1 MSTDIFIA
9 TNNGEIGG
17 GEVMLLNIAR
27 TLRTLG
33 YSVVVVGPA
42 QPFEL
47 LEAAQDE
54 GFATVTLSAH
64 NRKAY
69 MAQLL
74 IWKMANPGK
83 LLWCNGLVPALATL
97 GHRKRIVHLHQMP
110 TGVQKYAYRLARL
123 GASRILVPS
132 YFMASQLPGTY
143 TCENWVH
150 AVERSVTPCQSRQIV
165 RVGFLGRP
173 SPIKGTHTLARAL
186 ELLNSGSQELVY
198 QLVIGGETK
207 FVNESGRDVVQK
219 ATERLGGNLKMLG
232 WVSPSELFGQCDML
246 VVPSE
251 VDESFGLVAAEA
263 MSARV
268 PLIVSDAGALPEVTG
283 SEYPYIFERGD
294 VGQLAQ
300 QIGAVAHK
308 IVNDPNKLDELLN
321 HNYWR
326 WAERYSPAA
335 GKRRIEELLATL
347 DER

>member
-1 MSTDIFIA
+1 MNTDIFIA

-27 TLRTLG
+27 TLRSLG
-33 YSVVVVGPA
+33 CSVTVIGPA

-54 GFATVTLSAH
+54 GFATVLLPAH

-74 IWKMANPGK
+74 MWRMANSQK
-83 LLWCNGLVPALATL
+83 MLWCNGLVPALATL
-97 GHRKRIVHLHQMP
+97 GHGKRIVHLHQMP
-110 TGVQKYAYRLARL
+110 TGIQKYAYRLARL
-123 GASRILVPS
+123 GAHRILVPS
-132 YFMASQLPGTY
+132 HFIASQLPGTY

-150 AVERSVTPCQSRQIV
+150 EVVRPVMPYQSRQIV
-165 RVGFLGRP
+165 RIGFLGRP
-173 SPIKGTHTLARAL
+173 SPIKGTHTLAKAV
-186 ELLNSGSQELVY
+186 ELLNSGSQEFIY
-198 QLVIGGETK
+198 QLIIGGETK
-207 FVNESGRDVVQK
+207 FVNESDRDTVQK
-219 ATERLGGNLKMLG
+219 ATERLGDNLKVLG

-251 VDESFGLVAAEA
+251 VEESFGLVVAEA

-268 PLIVSDAGALPEVTG
+268 PLIISDVGALPEVTG
-283 SEYPYIFERGD
+283 GEYPYIFEHGD
-294 VGQLAQ
+294 VGQLEQ
-300 QIGAVAHK
+300 QIRAVTQK
-308 IVNDPNKLDELLN
+308 IIDDPDGLNELLN

-326 WAERYSPAA
+326 WVERYSPAA
-335 GKRRIEELLATL
+335 GKRRIEELLATF